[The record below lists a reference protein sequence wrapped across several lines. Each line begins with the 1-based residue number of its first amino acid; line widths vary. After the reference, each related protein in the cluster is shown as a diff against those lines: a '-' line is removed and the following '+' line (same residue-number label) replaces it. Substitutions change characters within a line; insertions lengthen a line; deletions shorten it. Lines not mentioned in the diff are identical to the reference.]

1 MVWVLLKQKRLQLE
15 EFIQFVELGIEVWNL
30 TLAEIEKKQYGFM
43 MAKVVLEQI
52 FEVTNQGFEI
62 HQ

>member
-30 TLAEIEKKQYGFM
+30 TLAEIDKK
-43 MAKVVLEQI
+43 
-52 FEVTNQGFEI
+52 
-62 HQ
+62 